1 MRVNPLVIDDFNVKQ
16 RPTSLR
22 AMTASGQSR
31 KSAEVVGMSV
41 VEGEADE
48 ISTKTDI
55 GLRMSE
61 AWAVAGREKTRRR
74 GTLRHLELQFPE

>member
-1 MRVNPLVIDDFNVKQ
+1 M
-16 RPTSLR
+16 SE
-22 AMTASGQSR
+22 SGQSR

-55 GLRMSE
+55 GQRMF
-61 AWAVAGREKTRRR
+61 AC
-74 GTLRHLELQFPE
+74 